1 MSKKPKEIDFIQTGN
16 SVLDKILS
24 GGLSPKDVTRL
35 SGFAGPSVTKT
46 TYPYHS
52 KDNGVK

>member
-16 SVLDKILS
+16 FVLDKIFS

-46 TYPYHS
+46 TYPHS